1 LTLVFNFDRDQQATR
16 LTVSNILSTV
26 VVNVRVTGDA
36 SILKQSKFKVST
48 IVHRF
53 EASFCLE
60 KNVIEVPLSYHRQ
73 WSPNYPTYVLFDY
86 KGNKHFIKL
95 RKYANRF
102 FFGDGLKEL
111 RRTHG
116 IYESVIMC
124 FVAWDKNT
132 NFSVDVVGP
141 LHRQTHQ
148 RSATTTRRHV
158 FTIDI
163 SKDMI
168 QHNYQLVLPP
178 EASNYLSGSK
188 EYMIVDRG
196 RGRLYE
202 WMITMNNGL
211 SCVVESWIKYLAD
224 SHLKPG
230 DEVVFFYNFDQ
241 HLWEV
246 LYRKQVKWN
255 QEEDEADST

>member
-1 LTLVFNFDRDQQATR
+1 
-16 LTVSNILSTV
+16 
-26 VVNVRVTGDA
+26 
-36 SILKQSKFKVST
+36 
-48 IVHRF
+48 
-53 EASFCLE
+53 
-60 KNVIEVPLSYHRQ
+60 
-73 WSPNYPTYVLFDY
+73 
-86 KGNKHFIKL
+86 
-95 RKYANRF
+95 
-102 FFGDGLKEL
+102 
-111 RRTHG
+111 
-116 IYESVIMC
+116 MC

-178 EASNYLSGSK
+178 EASNYLSRSK

-211 SCVVESWIKYLAD
+211 SCVVESWIQYLAD
-224 SHLKPG
+224 RHLKPG